1 MVKSLKDFGEN
12 LKLTVHRLLAKC
24 HRSPITKTFFAT
36 FLELSTRLAF
46 LKFKFHQNPLRFRSK
61 SFEMLIIIVYD
72 FDKIL

>member
-12 LKLTVHRLLAKC
+12 LKLTVHRLAKC
-24 HRSPITKTFFAT
+24 HRSPITKTFFGT
-36 FLELSTRLAF
+36 FLELSSTRLAF